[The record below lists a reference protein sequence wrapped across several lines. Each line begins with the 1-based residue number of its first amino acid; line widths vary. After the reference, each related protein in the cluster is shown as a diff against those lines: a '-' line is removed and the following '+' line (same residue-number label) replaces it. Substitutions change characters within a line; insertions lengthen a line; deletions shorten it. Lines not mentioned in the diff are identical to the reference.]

1 MNFYSVIIGTELLNG
16 RRQDAHFSFLNKEL
30 LKRGWEHKG
39 SFVINDE
46 PPFMEDIFSLIKKD
60 PKSVMFSF
68 GGIGATPDDYTR
80 QSASN
85 VFTNGTMEVNAGAK
99 EAILDKFGDDA
110 YPHRI
115 EMANLPLNA
124 SLLKNVVTNVPGFY
138 LDNRFFFVPG
148 FPSMAQSMI
157 VEALDKLYPQ
167 NESKY
172 RLTMSVHASE
182 NDLINTMKTI
192 STNVDMSSLPI
203 IEGEKRFA
211 VISISGYDQDSVNFE
226 FKKFIDYCEE
236 NKIKYELKDIKN

>member
-1 MNFYSVIIGTELLNG
+1 
-16 RRQDAHFSFLNKEL
+16 
-30 LKRGWEHKG
+30 
-39 SFVINDE
+39 
-46 PPFMEDIFSLIKKD
+46 
-60 PKSVMFSF
+60 
-68 GGIGATPDDYTR
+68 
-80 QSASN
+80 
-85 VFTNGTMEVNAGAK
+85 
-99 EAILDKFGDDA
+99 
-110 YPHRI
+110 
-115 EMANLPLNA
+115 MANLPLNA

-172 RLTMSVHASE
+172 RLTMSIHASE